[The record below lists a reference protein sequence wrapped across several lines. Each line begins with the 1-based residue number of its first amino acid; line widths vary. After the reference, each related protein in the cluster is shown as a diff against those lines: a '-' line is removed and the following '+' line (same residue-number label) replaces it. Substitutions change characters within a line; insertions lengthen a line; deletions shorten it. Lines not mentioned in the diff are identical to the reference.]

1 MTLFS
6 IRSVA
11 VSALVSAVLALPAP
25 ARAFDLLEAM
35 KDAGRRI
42 ERALGLHD
50 TPAVNAIK
58 PRITFPTGTASL
70 VPGSFYLVHLDCSI
84 LVSKSELETNG
95 LVVNQSTFIAHSLWF
110 SDSASDGSI
119 PTSPVKLVNAFS
131 IARDPASGT
140 VTSFQN
146 DTCSDTFILQ
156 GNNGVFTVSFLFADT
171 KTSSNAIKAF
181 SSAGKFLAGIVPLF
195 LGGPLAATVT
205 GAAKGAGDAAD
216 PIKGIIEAF
225 NDNARKAIV
234 SVPLKTAPDPN
245 QPIVVHTAYSDV
257 KITVVPVDDI
267 ATQIMKYPKLADSFK
282 KVFGSVTSTYATG
295 MTKETAIDHCASFA
309 YSLSHNYKFSA
320 KDKAYMLG
328 FFATLGFSGDVEVRL
343 SCIGDRDVALSILS
357 QKFDYN
363 DNPFGPYQGISQDD
377 IDNHNWER
385 PRAKLNSFV
394 AHGYLETLSR
404 ILPIFA
410 QTGTAVS
417 KAALLTWIG
426 SSQIQVDD
434 PTTAVFSVDTAS
446 ANDFLNSLT
455 ATYKRYGCF
464 IQDAKINPGTY
475 DAIILAIPLTPA
487 AGDTFKRD
495 ELIGMYLYLE
505 GTGKKKPAARVW
517 RAVFTKDTNA
527 IGEAAKRF
535 NGQCYNAKIDITGLS
550 GP

>member
-1 MTLFS
+1 MAAPALL
-6 IRSVA
+6 
-11 VSALVSAVLALPAP
+11 SAMLAFPAP
-25 ARAFDLLEAM
+25 ARAFDLPEAM
-35 KDAGRRI
+35 KDAGRRL
-42 ERALGLHD
+42 ERVLGLHD

-58 PRITFPTGTASL
+58 PKITFPDGTSSL

-119 PTSPVKLVNAFS
+119 PTNPVKLVNAFS
-131 IARDPASGT
+131 ITRDSASGT

-171 KTSSNAIKAF
+171 KTSSKAIKAF

-195 LGGPLAATVT
+195 LGGPLGATVT
-205 GAAKGAGDAAD
+205 GAAKEAGDAAD

-225 NDNARKAIV
+225 NDNAHKAIV
-234 SVPLKTAPDPN
+234 SVPLKTAPDPK

-257 KITVVPVDDI
+257 KITIVPVNDI

-282 KVFGSVTSTYATG
+282 KVFGAVTSTYATG

-309 YSLSHNYKFSA
+309 YALSHNYKFSD

-328 FFATLGFSGDVEVRL
+328 FFATLGFSSDVDVRL
-343 SCIGDRDVALSILS
+343 SCIGDRDVALNILN

-363 DNPFGPYQGISQDD
+363 ENPFGPYQGISQTD

-385 PRAKLNSFV
+385 PRTKMNSFA
-394 AHGYLETLSR
+394 AHGYLETLVN
-404 ILPIFA
+404 ILPTFA
-410 QTGTAVS
+410 QTGTAAS
-417 KAALLTWIG
+417 KASVLAWIG

-434 PTTAVFSVDTAS
+434 PTTALFPADTSS
-446 ANDFLNSLT
+446 ADGFVNSLT

-464 IQDAKINPGTY
+464 IQDAKVNPGTY
-475 DAIILAIPLTPA
+475 DAIMLAIPMAPA
-487 AGDTFKRD
+487 SADTFKRD
-495 ELIGMYLYLE
+495 ELVGVYLYLE
-505 GTGKKKPAARVW
+505 GTGKKKPAARVLK
-517 RAVFTKDTNA
+517 AVFTKDTNA

-535 NGQCYNAKIDITGLS
+535 NGQCYNAKIDITGL